1 MPMHTPSKW
10 IFILALVLAVLA
22 LIGAL
27 AHVPYL
33 TVYAVW
39 LAIAAYVVLALGCI
53 FKTA

>member
-22 LIGAL
+22 VIGAV
-27 AHVPYL
+27 AHVQYL
-33 TVYAVW
+33 TTYAVW
-39 LAIAAYVVLALGCI
+39 LAVAGWALLSIGCM